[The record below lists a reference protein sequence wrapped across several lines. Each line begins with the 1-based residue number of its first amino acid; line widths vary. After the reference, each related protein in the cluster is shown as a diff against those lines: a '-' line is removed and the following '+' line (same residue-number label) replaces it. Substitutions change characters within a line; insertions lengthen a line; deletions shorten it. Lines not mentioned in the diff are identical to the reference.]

1 MSIQARYGLRGRGG
15 EQVCSVM
22 NPPTHTVRE
31 TRGPCIRAKAPS
43 PVTAGVQA
51 GTLVR
56 SPGRLGEVRNPLR
69 CCPAG

>member
-1 MSIQARYGLRGRGG
+1 MSVQARYGLRGRGG

-22 NPPTHTVRE
+22 NAPPTVRE

-43 PVTAGVQA
+43 PVTAGAQA

-56 SPGRLGEVRNPLR
+56 SPGQLGEVRNPLR